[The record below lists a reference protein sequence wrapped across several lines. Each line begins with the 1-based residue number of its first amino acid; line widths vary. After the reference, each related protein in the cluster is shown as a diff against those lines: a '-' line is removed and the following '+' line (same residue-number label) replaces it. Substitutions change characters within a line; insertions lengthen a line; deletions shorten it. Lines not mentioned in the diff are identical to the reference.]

1 MKSVCVFCAS
11 SKGSEPYFIEQSYAL
26 GQHLAENDIC
36 LIFGGS
42 KVGLMGEVARGV
54 LENGG
59 QVTGVIPKFLARKEV
74 AHDGIQELITVETM
88 HQRKTKMSELAEGFI
103 ALPGGF
109 GTLEELCEILTW
121 AQLQLIKAPVAV
133 LNWKGYYD
141 DLVSLLDRMMKEELL
156 KKANADLL
164 MVESE
169 YTELIDKMKAYEA
182 PKESFWAKLDLT

>member
-11 SKGSEPYFIEQSYAL
+11 SRGSEPFFIEQSYAL
-26 GQHLAENDIC
+26 GQYLAENDIR

-54 LENGG
+54 IENGG

-133 LNWKGYYD
+133 LSWKGYYTH
-141 DLVSLLDRMMKEELL
+141 LVSLISRMMEDELL
-156 KKANADLL
+156 KKTNADLL
-164 MVESE
+164 IVGDDHK
-169 YTELIDKMKAYEA
+169 ELIPVMNQYEPPRA
-182 PKESFWAKLDLT
+182 SFWAKLDLT

>member
-11 SKGSEPYFIEQSYAL
+11 SKGSEPYFVEQSYAL
-26 GQHLAENDIC
+26 GQYLAENNIR

-42 KVGLMGEVARGV
+42 KVGLMGEVAQGV
-54 LENGG
+54 IENGG
-59 QVTGVIPKFLARKEV
+59 EVTGVIPKFLARKEV

-88 HQRKTKMSELAEGFI
+88 HQRKTKMSELSEGFI

-133 LNWKGYYD
+133 LNWKGYYTH
-141 DLVSLLDRMMKEELL
+141 LVSQINRMMEDELL
-156 KKANADLL
+156 KKANAELL
-164 MVESE
+164 LIGDNHK
-169 YTELIDKMKAYEA
+169 ELIDLMDQYEP

>member
-11 SKGSEPYFIEQSYAL
+11 SRGSDPFFIEQSYAL
-26 GQHLAENDIC
+26 GRYLAENDIR
-36 LIFGGS
+36 LVFGGS

-54 LENGG
+54 VENGG

-133 LNWKGYYD
+133 LNWKGYYTH
-141 DLVSLLDRMMKEELL
+141 LIAQLERMLEDELL
-156 KKANADLL
+156 KKTNAELL
-164 MVESE
+164 MVNDNHR
-169 YTELIDKMKAYEA
+169 ELIPLMHQYE
-182 PKESFWAKLDLT
+182 PPTESFWGKLDLT

>member
-11 SKGSEPYFIEQSYAL
+11 SRGSEPFFIEQSYAL
-26 GQHLAENDIC
+26 GQYLAENNIR

-54 LENGG
+54 IENGG
-59 QVTGVIPKFLARKEV
+59 QVTGVIPQFLARKEV

-133 LNWKGYYD
+133 LNWKGYYTH
-141 DLVSLLDRMMKEELL
+141 LVSQINRMMEDELL
-156 KKANADLL
+156 KKVNANLL
-164 MVESE
+164 LVGDNHP
-169 YTELIDKMKAYEA
+169 ELINRMHEYE
-182 PKESFWAKLDLT
+182 PPNESFWNKLDLT

>member
-11 SKGSEPYFIEQSYAL
+11 SKGSEPYFVEQSYAL
-26 GQHLAENDIC
+26 GQYLAGNNIR

-54 LENGG
+54 IENGG
-59 QVTGVIPKFLARKEV
+59 EVTGVIPAFLARKEV

-88 HQRKTKMSELAEGFI
+88 HQRKTKMSELSEGFI

-121 AQLQLIKAPVAV
+121 AQLQLIKAPVGV
-133 LNWKGYYD
+133 LNWKGYYTH
-141 DLVSLLDRMMKEELL
+141 LVSQINRMMEDELL
-156 KKANADLL
+156 KKANAELLLIGDNHKELVDL
-164 MVESE
+164 M
-169 YTELIDKMKAYEA
+169 DQYE
-182 PKESFWAKLDLT
+182 PPNESFWAKLDLT

>member
-11 SKGSEPYFIEQSYAL
+11 SRGSEPFFIEQSYAL
-26 GQHLAENDIC
+26 GQYLAENDIR

-54 LENGG
+54 IENGG

-133 LNWKGYYD
+133 LNWKGYYTH
-141 DLVSLLDRMMKEELL
+141 LVSQISRMMEDELL
-156 KKANADLL
+156 KKTNADLL
-164 MVESE
+164 IVGDDHK
-169 YTELIDKMKAYEA
+169 ELIPVMNQYE
-182 PKESFWAKLDLT
+182 PPRESFWAKLDLT

>member
-11 SKGSEPYFIEQSYAL
+11 SKGSNPDFVSKSYEL
-26 GQHLAENDIC
+26 GKHLAENDIR

-54 LENGG
+54 MENGG
-59 QVTGVIPKFLARKEV
+59 QVTGVIPQFLARKEV

-133 LNWKGYYD
+133 LNWHGYYD
-141 DLVSLLDRMMKEELL
+141 HLTLLLDRMMEDELL
-156 KKANADLL
+156 KKDNADLL
-164 MVESE
+164 IVESE
-169 YTELIDKMKAYEA
+169 HQALIKRMNQYEP

>member
-11 SKGSEPYFIEQSYAL
+11 SKGSEPYFVEQSYAL
-26 GQHLAENDIC
+26 GKYLAENDIQ

-54 LENGG
+54 IENGG
-59 QVTGVIPKFLARKEV
+59 LVTGVIPKFLARKEV

-121 AQLQLIKAPVAV
+121 AQLQLIKAPVAL
-133 LNWKGYYD
+133 LNWKGYYTH
-141 DLVSLLDRMMKEELL
+141 LVSQINRMMEDELL

-164 MVESE
+164 LVDDDHEK
-169 YTELIDKMKAYEA
+169 LIKTMHQYEP